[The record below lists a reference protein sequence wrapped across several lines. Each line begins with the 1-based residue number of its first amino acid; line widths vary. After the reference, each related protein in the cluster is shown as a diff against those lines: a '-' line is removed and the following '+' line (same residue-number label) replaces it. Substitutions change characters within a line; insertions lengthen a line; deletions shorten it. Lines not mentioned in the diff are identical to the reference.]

1 MVLSIADCKYFANRV
16 NDFLTF
22 PELEQL
28 NSEQL
33 WRLKNLVRNI
43 KNISYD
49 CFSTSVKAYALT
61 GDAIYFEAFDKLLRK
76 DQLLSPILNWSIT
89 NQTMPS
95 FLLDR
100 DGQIIINEGIKH
112 DSWYVYDFK
121 YDYHLKIPELKS
133 VCNKLC
139 LTSAELL
146 SLVQKC
152 SWQIVVKLLFLIQRL
167 IVSKHYYMNYLNMA
181 SIIKKAIVDDKI
193 AWLVN
198 ILEFVYQ
205 RKLTLTCKFDE
216 QWYIDNSV
224 YPLEFCKENML
235 SGDLLTEDDYN
246 MLVQEKIA
254 IIFRN
259 YEHMEVLSA
268 FIHDYLEKYLTS
280 QLTYEDARLDVN
292 KVINGVNLKK
302 NITALSKIVVKS
314 IPLSLKKILEDVMND
329 AESCDQDLLGFNIFA
344 DSDANPYY
352 CNYTNGLR
360 YFKLA
365 TKYQLVLKY
374 MQKVFSDDNTIYR
387 WLLWWRLQQWLR
399 QNKVVAK
406 GYITTFSYI
415 SKLPVELTE
424 WLEQGVVPQKIT
436 LTDNVYVIIPKRIQ
450 KRLQKYPLN
459 LQDYE

>member
-133 VCNKLC
+133 VCNKLG

-146 SLVQKC
+146 SLVQNY
-152 SWQIVVKLLFLIQRL
+152 SWQIVA
-167 IVSKHYYMNYLNMA
+167 VSYTH
-181 SIIKKAIVDDKI
+181 
-193 AWLVN
+193 
-198 ILEFVYQ
+198 
-205 RKLTLTCKFDE
+205 LTLPT
-216 QWYIDNSV
+216 ID
-224 YPLEFCKENML
+224 
-235 SGDLLTEDDYN
+235 
-246 MLVQEKIA
+246 
-254 IIFRN
+254 
-259 YEHMEVLSA
+259 
-268 FIHDYLEKYLTS
+268 
-280 QLTYEDARLDVN
+280 
-292 KVINGVNLKK
+292 
-302 NITALSKIVVKS
+302 
-314 IPLSLKKILEDVMND
+314 
-329 AESCDQDLLGFNIFA
+329 
-344 DSDANPYY
+344 
-352 CNYTNGLR
+352 
-360 YFKLA
+360 
-365 TKYQLVLKY
+365 
-374 MQKVFSDDNTIYR
+374 
-387 WLLWWRLQQWLR
+387 
-399 QNKVVAK
+399 
-406 GYITTFSYI
+406 
-415 SKLPVELTE
+415 
-424 WLEQGVVPQKIT
+424 
-436 LTDNVYVIIPKRIQ
+436 
-450 KRLQKYPLN
+450 
-459 LQDYE
+459 